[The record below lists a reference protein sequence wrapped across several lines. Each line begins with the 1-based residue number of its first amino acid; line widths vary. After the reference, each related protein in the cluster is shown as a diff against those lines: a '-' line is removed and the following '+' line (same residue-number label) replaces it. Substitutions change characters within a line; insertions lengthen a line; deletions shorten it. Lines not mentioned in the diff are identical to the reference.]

1 MSNTRYVSI
10 ASLLALLS
18 FLAAGC
24 GPASPA
30 AISDDEVIAV
40 TTNILTAMDAGDY
53 TAFTSDFSD
62 EMLAAFTEEQFTQ
75 LRDLILSASGN
86 FVSADELSISNKQGF
101 AIYRIICKYDLED
114 VVVTI
119 VFKIDGTQVEGLF
132 FDSPNL
138 RSASQ

>member
-10 ASLLALLS
+10 ASLLILLS

-62 EMLAAFTEEQFTQ
+62 EMLAAFTEEQFSQ
-75 LRDLILSASGN
+75 LRDLIFSASGN
-86 FVSADELSISNKQGF
+86 FVSANELSISNKQGF

-119 VFKIDGTQVEGLF
+119 VFKIDGIQVEGLF